1 MPVCSELRS
10 NESCKH
16 TALLLLI
23 QGVIVLGRLTLILR
37 MKGSYAVLRNE
48 QQNSN
53 SASRASMDLLLVPG
67 ETDDRTGVHG
77 KF

>member
-1 MPVCSELRS
+1 M
-10 NESCKH
+10 
-16 TALLLLI
+16 
-23 QGVIVLGRLTLILR
+23 GRLTLILR

-48 QQNSN
+48 QQNSY